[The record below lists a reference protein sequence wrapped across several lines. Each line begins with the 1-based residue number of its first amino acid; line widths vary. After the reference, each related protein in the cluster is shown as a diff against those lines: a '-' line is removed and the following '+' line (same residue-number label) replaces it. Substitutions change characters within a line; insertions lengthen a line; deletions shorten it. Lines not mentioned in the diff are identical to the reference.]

1 MSNPVKGIS
10 TAAILATLGIT
21 SFADADKLQ
30 VPSAAPPRCADA
42 VDIPVRNSTW
52 IGDVDAAGQVKRDP
66 SKPVPSKAEII
77 AAWQR
82 RQNSVASFQF
92 AWTEEQCHR
101 RGWLP
106 NPRYPEREWLAI
118 PALRI
123 DRTYAVTKSLAVNGT
138 RMRYTFELDRAEEP
152 DGVDVVSPNGN
163 NRGLGVRRHYSYSSS
178 YDGQRDEIRVTSL
191 TTSPPVAIQRV
202 GSNVDAQNLD
212 TRAILLAFRPLDSA
226 MGHVLID
233 RAITNERRAFYRGR
247 STFLLEE
254 RHDPSGWK
262 TILWI
267 EPERD
272 FVVSRLALYFEQH
285 PIVDMDI
292 DFRHDERWGWIPSG
306 WRITEMLA
314 DGTRRLS
321 SAASVTNY
329 SINSLVH

>member
-1 MSNPVKGIS
+1 MNRIS
-10 TAAILATLGIT
+10 TAAILATLGMT
-21 SFADADKLQ
+21 SFVDADKLQ
-30 VPSAAPPRCADA
+30 VTSAAPPRCADA
-42 VDIPVRNSTW
+42 VDVPVRNSTW
-52 IGDVDAAGQVKRDP
+52 IGDVDAAGQVKRDL

-77 AAWQR
+77 SAWRR
-82 RQNSVASFQF
+82 RQNNVASFQF

-123 DRTYAVTKSLAVNGT
+123 DRTYAVTKSLAVNSNS
-138 RMRYTFELDRAEEP
+138 MRYTFELDRAEEP
-152 DGVDVVSPNGN
+152 DGVDVVSPNGD

-191 TTSPPVAIQRV
+191 ITSPPVAIQRV
-202 GSNVDAQNLD
+202 GGNVDAQNLD

-226 MGHVLID
+226 MGHLLID
-233 RAITNERRAFYRGR
+233 RAVTNERRAFYRGR

-285 PIVDMDI
+285 PMVDMDI
-292 DFRHDERWGWIPSG
+292 DYRQDARWGWIPSG
-306 WRITEMLA
+306 WRVTEMLA
-314 DGTRRLS
+314 DGARRLS
-321 SAASVTNY
+321 SAANVTSY
-329 SINSLVH
+329 SINTLAH